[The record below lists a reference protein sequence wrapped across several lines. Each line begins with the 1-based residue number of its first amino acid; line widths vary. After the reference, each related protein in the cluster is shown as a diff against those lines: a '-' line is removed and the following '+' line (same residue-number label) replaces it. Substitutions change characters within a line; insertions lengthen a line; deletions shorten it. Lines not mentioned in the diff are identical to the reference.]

1 MAIVVDTSVIISVVT
16 NEESKSKLIRITEGE
31 ELIAPSSLHWEIG
44 NAFSSMFKR
53 GKISLNLAKKAIEY
67 YKMIPLRLVDIEIY
81 KALEVS
87 HKYNIYAYDAYFLE
101 CAKNYNYPLLTL
113 DNGLL
118 ESAKKMNINAIEV

>member
-81 KALEVS
+81 KAVEVS

-118 ESAKKMNINAIEV
+118 ESARKMNINAIEV

>member
-1 MAIVVDTSVIISVVT
+1 
-16 NEESKSKLIRITEGE
+16 
-31 ELIAPSSLHWEIG
+31 
-44 NAFSSMFKR
+44 MFKR

-81 KALEVS
+81 KAVEVS
-87 HKYNIYAYDAYFLE
+87 HKYNTYAYDAYFLE

-118 ESAKKMNINAIEV
+118 ESARKMNINAIEV

>member
-1 MAIVVDTSVIISVVT
+1 MGLIVDTSVIISVIT
-16 NEESKSKLIRITEGE
+16 NEESKSKLIKMTEGE

-53 GKISLNLAKKAIEY
+53 GRIDLNLAKKAIEY
-67 YKMIPLRLVDIEIY
+67 YKMIPLRLVDIELF
-81 KALEVS
+81 KAVEVS

-101 CAKNYNYPLLTL
+101 CARNYNYPLLTL

-118 ESAKKMNINAIEV
+118 ESAKRMNINVIEV